1 MNTITHARPRT
12 MTKAEVLAE
21 NSALRAENNELRADL
36 AACRADHKV
45 TLDIMGAE
53 ITELRAKFAAPK
65 PAAAK
70 PLGSKLPAYFAART
84 EQLFIRAYRTAHKC
98 AVVPAEH
105 IRAWRELQA

>member
-1 MNTITHARPRT
+1 MITNSRTTKRFTNAQLLAQLEVARVELQRIP
-12 MTKAEVLAE
+12 VLERELA
-21 NSALRAENNELRADL
+21 ELRAS
-36 AACRADHKV
+36 RS
-45 TLDIMGAE
+45 
-53 ITELRAKFAAPK
+53 APK

-70 PLGSKLPAYFAART
+70 PLGNKLPSYFAART